1 MNVEI
6 IVRIDGREVAVVK
19 QEISGESLDREQQ
32 TERLK
37 DRVGQAVLEEGFAE
51 LAQSLRRPCCCGK
64 PMKNMGR
71 RRVSIMSLSGELCL
85 ERTRYRCRECGQWQT
100 PADAVICCGRH
111 RITRHLA
118 KQICQL
124 ATVEHFTRLE
134 QLMADQHGVH
144 LGHDDM
150 LQLVHDVGGHVD
162 AIRQSEAVH
171 QNSADI
177 AAEFHPS
184 RIYVSCDGIMY
195 CTNETEPD
203 LQHPGRNRLI
213 WKQMRVGC
221 VYWQDAREHWHKR
234 VIWGQEDLATFSA
247 SLYRLACRCGY
258 REAAEKIY
266 AADGGE
272 WCWSIHE
279 QYFGDAVGILDW
291 YHASE
296 HIWDCAKIVW
306 SDADRKSWVDSA
318 LATLR
323 THGGEG
329 LVKWLDSELK
339 GLRNRKRE
347 GMVSLRNYFRS
358 RIGITDYPSYRASDY
373 QIGTGM
379 IESTARQLVGLR
391 LKGPGMHWSPPGA
404 SAVTALR
411 AHNLNNN
418 WHHLWKSLALPKST
432 TTN

>member
-6 IVRIDGREVAVVK
+6 IVRIEGREVAVVT
-19 QEISGESLDREQQ
+19 QEVFGDAIEREEQ
-32 TERLK
+32 TEQLK
-37 DRVGQAVLEEGFAE
+37 DRVGQAVLEEGFVE
-51 LAQSLRRPCCCGK
+51 LAGSLRRPCCCGQ

-71 RRVSIMSLSGELCL
+71 RRVTIVSLSGEICL
-85 ERTRYRCRECGQWQT
+85 ERTRFRCRQCGVWQT
-100 PADAVICCGRH
+100 PADAVICCGNH

-124 ATVEHFTRLE
+124 ATLEHYTRLE
-134 QLMADQHGVH
+134 QLMADQHRVH

-150 LQLVHDVGGHVD
+150 QQLVHDVGGHVD
-162 AIRQSEAVH
+162 AIRQTQAVAQH
-171 QNSADI
+171 SGVVT
-177 AAEFHPS
+177 AEFHPS

-221 VYWQDAREHWHKR
+221 VYWQDVKEHWHKR
-234 VIWGQEDLATFSA
+234 VIWGQEDLSTFAA

-296 HIWDCAKIVW
+296 HIWECARTVCTE
-306 SDADRKSWVDSA
+306 AGRQQWVETA
-318 LATLR
+318 LETLR
-323 THGGEG
+323 AQGGEG
-329 LVKWLDSELK
+329 LGAWLESAIK
-339 GLRNRKRE
+339 GLRNHKRDAVT
-347 GMVSLRNYFRS
+347 GLRNYFRG
-358 RIGITDYPSYRASDY
+358 RVGITDYASYRASGY

-391 LKGPGMHWSPPGA
+391 LKGPGMHWSPAGA

-418 WHHLWKSLALPKST
+418 WHNLWKTLTIPKST

>member
-51 LAQSLRRPCCCGK
+51 LAQSLRRPFCCGK

-150 LQLVHDVGGHVD
+150 LQLVHDVD
-162 AIRQSEAVH
+162 R
-171 QNSADI
+171 
-177 AAEFHPS
+177 
-184 RIYVSCDGIMY
+184 
-195 CTNETEPD
+195 T
-203 LQHPGRNRLI
+203 
-213 WKQMRVGC
+213 
-221 VYWQDAREHWHKR
+221 
-234 VIWGQEDLATFSA
+234 
-247 SLYRLACRCGY
+247 
-258 REAAEKIY
+258 
-266 AADGGE
+266 
-272 WCWSIHE
+272 SI
-279 QYFGDAVGILDW
+279 
-291 YHASE
+291 
-296 HIWDCAKIVW
+296 
-306 SDADRKSWVDSA
+306 
-318 LATLR
+318 
-323 THGGEG
+323 
-329 LVKWLDSELK
+329 
-339 GLRNRKRE
+339 
-347 GMVSLRNYFRS
+347 
-358 RIGITDYPSYRASDY
+358 P
-373 QIGTGM
+373 
-379 IESTARQLVGLR
+379 
-391 LKGPGMHWSPPGA
+391 
-404 SAVTALR
+404 
-411 AHNLNNN
+411 
-418 WHHLWKSLALPKST
+418 
-432 TTN
+432 